1 MKNPA
6 ILEHPN
12 LKQYN
17 RLPPASVVAMLNA
30 EVVPIVFVIGYLK
43 YATKIGMINA
53 PPAGPINPLA
63 RPHANAIE

>member
-1 MKNPA
+1 
-6 ILEHPN
+6 
-12 LKQYN
+12 
-17 RLPPASVVAMLNA
+17 MLNA